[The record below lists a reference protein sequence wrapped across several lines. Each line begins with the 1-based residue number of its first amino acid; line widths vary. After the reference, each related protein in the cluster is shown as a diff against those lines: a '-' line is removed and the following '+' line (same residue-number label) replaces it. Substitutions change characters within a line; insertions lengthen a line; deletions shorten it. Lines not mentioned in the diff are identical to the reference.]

1 MTNPRH
7 RHLPMPG
14 TRLKHDPIIPLTN
27 AIHDFRSIQL
37 TKIKRE
43 RIIFHLSQDSA
54 NEPLRSGSQPAQLPP
69 HLIIEG
75 DLEAHY

>member
-14 TRLKHDPIIPLTN
+14 TRLKHDPIIPLAN
-27 AIHDFRSIQL
+27 AVHHLWSIQL
-37 TKIKRE
+37 TKVKRE
-43 RIIFHLSQDSA
+43 RIIFHLAQDSA